1 MAFSIPR
8 NAGSLPYFM
17 NKLPLVIYGSLV
29 CEDTAI
35 VTARLRALNIPFTL
49 RYTEQD
55 PKVISILEAYNHGSR
70 VTPTLV
76 FGDDAI
82 VMAEPSLAELE
93 TQLVLAGYTFD
104 PPHGTEIRGER
115 KNQRLPNFT
124 LPSSAGREVT
134 LYQLPGRKRAVLLFL
149 QDAADRV
156 GQGYA
161 RQLTNERALYDEYSA
176 VPIPILSADIQTT
189 QEWAH
194 EFARG
199 YAALADQNGKV
210 KSRYA
215 QEFGLES
222 TGPLLVILDSFY
234 APRVVSH
241 ASDAGGLISPAEV
254 TGWLR
259 LLDNECDE

>member
-1 MAFSIPR
+1 
-8 NAGSLPYFM
+8 M

-35 VTARLRALNIPFTL
+35 VTARLRALGVPFTL
-49 RYTEQD
+49 RYAEQD
-55 PKVISILEAYNHGSR
+55 PNVNSILEKYNHGAR

-76 FGDDAI
+76 FGDDVI

-93 TQLVLAGYTFD
+93 TQLGSAGYTFD
-104 PPHGTEIRGER
+104 PPHGTEIRGEH

-124 LPSSAGREVT
+124 LSSSAGRDVT
-134 LYQLPGRKRAVLLFL
+134 LYQLPGRKRAVLLLL

-156 GQGYA
+156 GQGYI
-161 RQLTNERALYDEYSA
+161 RQLTNERALFDEYNA
-176 VPIPILSADIQTT
+176 LPIPILSADIQTT
-189 QEWAH
+189 RDWAH

-199 YAALADQNGKV
+199 YAALADQDGKMKKV
-210 KSRYA
+210 Y
-215 QEFGLES
+215 EGVFGLGS
-222 TGPLLVILDSFY
+222 PGPLLVILDSFC

-254 TGWLR
+254 TNWLR
-259 LLDNECDE
+259 LLDYECDE